1 MIINPYRFAAGG
13 TFGNASRSF
22 DGTDDCILVSPDT
35 AIDNFF
41 SGGATFAA
49 WIKTND
55 GSDTNRII
63 DKRTNSGGS
72 SGWILY
78 LDDVSGG
85 NCDLAFRQDF
95 STREYVAQTTSRE
108 ITLGSWV
115 HIAVVYDS
123 SSTTNNATI
132 YVDGSSVGVTEVV
145 APLGSSSSDS
155 SKKLSIGDID
165 PDFTAAR
172 RAFDGNIADVRL
184 YDADIGATEVAN
196 LAAGTDYQTNLVGW
210 WLDNDDDVL
219 DNAGTND
226 GTNNGSTYSTDGPLD

>member
-1 MIINPYRFAAGG
+1 MIINPYRFASAGV
-13 TFGNASRSF
+13 TFGNASRAF
-22 DGTDDCILVSPDT
+22 DGTNDCILVSPDT

-55 GSDTNRII
+55 ASLTNRII
-63 DKRTNSGGS
+63 DKRTNAGGS
-72 SGWILY
+72 SGWIIF
-78 LDDVSGG
+78 LDDESGG
-85 NCDLAFRQDF
+85 NCALAVRQDF
-95 STREYVAQTTSRE
+95 SGNAYVAQTTSRE

-123 SSTTNNATI
+123 SSTTNNATM
-132 YVDGSSVGVTEVV
+132 YVDGSSVGVTELNS
-145 APLGSSSSDS
+145 PSGSSSNDS

-196 LAAGTDYQTNLVGW
+196 LASGIDYQTNLVGW

-226 GTNNGSTYSTDGPLD
+226 GTNNGSTYSTDSPV